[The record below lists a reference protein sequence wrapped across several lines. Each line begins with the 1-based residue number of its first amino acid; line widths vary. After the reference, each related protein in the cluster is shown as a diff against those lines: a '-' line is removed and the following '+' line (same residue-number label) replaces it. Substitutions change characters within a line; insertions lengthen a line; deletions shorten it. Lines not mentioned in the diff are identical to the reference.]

1 MLALLSHSLVISL
14 LVMKVTSSKVLCENV
29 TVSLMVKKFFNYCW
43 TVIICEKPRHW
54 MLC

>member
-14 LVMKVTSSKVLCENV
+14 QVTKVTSSKLICKNV
-29 TVSLMVKKFFNYCW
+29 TVSLMLKEFLDYCW
-43 TVIICEKPRHW
+43 TVIICEKPRNW